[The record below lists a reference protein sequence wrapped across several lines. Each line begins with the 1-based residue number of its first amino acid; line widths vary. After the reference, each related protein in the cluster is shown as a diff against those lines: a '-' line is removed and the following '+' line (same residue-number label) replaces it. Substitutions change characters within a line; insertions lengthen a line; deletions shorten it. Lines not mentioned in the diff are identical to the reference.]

1 MTKKFKTYQSKLHI
15 LNIEGGGNHVL
26 IKAKINKTKV
36 NMIVDTG
43 ASSTVFDLD
52 NPIFSNVDFENLE
65 TDNPSSG
72 FNSVINELYF
82 GNIDSFSIS
91 WYKIKNLKAVFTS
104 MQHINELYKNLN
116 LPHVAGILGCD
127 FLIANNAVLDFENKK
142 LIIKK
147 FIKH

>member
-52 NPIFSNVDFENLE
+52 NPIFL
-65 TDNPSSG
+65 
-72 FNSVINELYF
+72 
-82 GNIDSFSIS
+82 
-91 WYKIKNLKAVFTS
+91 
-104 MQHINELYKNLN
+104 
-116 LPHVAGILGCD
+116 
-127 FLIANNAVLDFENKK
+127 
-142 LIIKK
+142 
-147 FIKH
+147 

>member
-72 FNSVINELYF
+72 FNSVIDELYF
-82 GNIDSFSIS
+82 
-91 WYKIKNLKAVFTS
+91 
-104 MQHINELYKNLN
+104 
-116 LPHVAGILGCD
+116 
-127 FLIANNAVLDFENKK
+127 
-142 LIIKK
+142 
-147 FIKH
+147 